1 MRHQVIQ
8 DNKFCLNKYL
18 LIEKQVQEE
27 ECCDKLKKLNNDVF
41 GNVEVR
47 YIF

>member
-1 MRHQVIQ
+1 MRHQVIHH
-8 DNKFCLNKYL
+8 NKFCLNKYL
-18 LIEKQVQEE
+18 LIEKEVQEE
-27 ECCDKLKKLNNDVF
+27 GFCDKLKQINNDVF